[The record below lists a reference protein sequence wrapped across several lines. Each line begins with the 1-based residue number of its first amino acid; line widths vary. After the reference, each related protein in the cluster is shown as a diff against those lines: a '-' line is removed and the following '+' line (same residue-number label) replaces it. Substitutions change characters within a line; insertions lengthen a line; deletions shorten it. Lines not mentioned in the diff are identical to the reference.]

1 MGFKMNTLED
11 LRFIPDED
19 VEIID
24 DNIDDLRFIPD
35 KPSETLLS
43 TAGKSFLKGITS
55 IGDLP
60 KLGAQGLEAIAVS
73 KANRNPGGLYAPDF
87 TNDNVEVPDI
97 DVVSSNIPDSSD
109 LRDYVR
115 ENTGV
120 DLEPRPANNMQKYI
134 SKPLE
139 FAGGFGLLGGL
150 SKAGN
155 AARTVK
161 TAKPLISGFKE
172 GAKQGAASGIV
183 SNEISKK
190 LTNIGLPEEYS
201 EPLGDVASISVNTPL
216 AVKKLKEVPIFSRF
230 GDKQTKKEFK
240 VNKLVKDLT
249 KGKDL
254 SNLHNFRPK
263 AFEELGTFPVTAEV
277 ALNQD
282 ISNLHNVYAPNFTD
296 IQRKQQLNDA
306 ILRNKLNEIGNKLN
320 PSNVELGEAGRE
332 VVVNNLNKLKKV
344 RKEQT
349 TPLYAQLEKSNEL
362 YPVENLNKYTDSAI
376 LKEVD
381 DLEEKLR
388 KNKNILPVKYKKLI
402 EKPKK
407 ELAELEKEIDPIVKQ
422 IDEKYPGLSFQAK
435 EQILSELVPGLREK
449 TLKIVDLKTQISNL
463 ETGKYKPVHIDNTIK
478 RIGKKIKQVK
488 RSDEGGDK
496 ALIRHFNNQKKA
508 LEADLQATPEGLA
521 HRTAYKEY
529 SPGINE
535 INRDKLLKKYV
546 SKDEWGKYKTAVD
559 DLPRQILDVPQESV
573 VNYSKQIKDTDA
585 EKLTKAYIRNMYLNK
600 AVDIEGGLPSYDK
613 SSNFLR
619 QKGKK
624 LEGIYSPEE
633 LEEFKRVNKYLKNK
647 AIVSSGNSKFGSA
660 TAPKGQLKD
669 IVSKYLGPEIEQP
682 LISKLYKYIPKA
694 PFKSVVSNLNRLNPN
709 YNVLQEFLTDPSYAQ
724 KVINLEPKTYRNWFN
739 ELRKTN
745 YVTPG
750 KDFYTKVPS
759 VLSRNF
765 NDD

>member
-1 MGFKMNTLED
+1 MGFEMNSLED

-35 KPSETLLS
+35 KPKETLLA
-43 TAGKSFLKGITS
+43 TIGKSAAKGLTS
-55 IGDLP
+55 AFDLP
-60 KLGAQGLEAIAVS
+60 KLGAEALEAIAVS
-73 KANRNPGGLYAPDF
+73 KANRIPGGLYAPDF
-87 TNDNVEVPDI
+87 VNDVEVPDI

-109 LRDYVR
+109 LRDYIKGK
-115 ENTGV
+115 TSV
-120 DLEPRPANNMQKYI
+120 DLEPRPANRIGKYI
-134 SKPLE
+134 SKPIE
-139 FAGGFGLLGGL
+139 FATGFGALGAI
-150 SKAGN
+150 SKAGK
-155 AARTVK
+155 AAK
-161 TAKPLISGFKE
+161 AAKGGKSLIGNFKE
-172 GAKQGAASGIV
+172 GATQGATAGV
-183 SNEISKK
+183 LSNEISRK

-254 SNLHNFRPK
+254 SNLHNFRPE

-332 VVVNNLNKLKKV
+332 VVVDNLNKLKKV

-349 TPLYAQLEKSNEL
+349 APLYAQLEKSNEL
-362 YPVENLNKYTDSAI
+362 YPIENLNKYTDSAV

-435 EQILSELVPGLREK
+435 EQILSELIPGLREK

-559 DLPRQILDVPQESV
+559 DLPRKILDAPQESV

-633 LEEFKRVNKYLKNK
+633 LEEFKRVNQYLKNK

-694 PFKSVVSNLNRLNPN
+694 PFKSVVSNFNRLNPN
-709 YNVLQEFLTDPSYAQ
+709 YNVLQEFLTDPVYAQ
-724 KVINLEPKTYRNWFN
+724 KVLSLEPKTYGNWFS

-745 YVTPG
+745 YGTPG
-750 KDFYTKVPS
+750 KDFYTRVPS
-759 VLSRNF
+759 VLSRSF

>member
-1 MGFKMNTLED
+1 MNTLED

-19 VEIID
+19 VEVID

-35 KPSETLLS
+35 EPSETLLS

-87 TNDNVEVPDI
+87 TNDNVEIPDL
-97 DVVSSNIPDSSD
+97 DVISSNIPDSSD
-109 LRDYVR
+109 LRDYIR

-139 FAGGFGLLGGL
+139 FAGGFGLLGAL

-709 YNVLQEFLTDPSYAQ
+709 YNVLQEFLTDPVYAQ
-724 KVINLEPKTYRNWFN
+724 KVLSLEPKTYGNWFN

-745 YVTPG
+745 YGTPG
-750 KDFYTKVPS
+750 KDFYTRVPS

-765 NDD
+765 NDN

>member
-24 DNIDDLRFIPD
+24 DNIDDLRFVPD
-35 KPSETLLS
+35 EPSETLLS

-87 TNDNVEVPDI
+87 INDNVEVPDL
-97 DVVSSNIPDSSD
+97 DVLSSNIPDSSD

-139 FAGGFGLLGGL
+139 FAGGFGLLGAL

-172 GAKQGAASGIV
+172 GVKQGAASGIV

-190 LTNIGLPEEYS
+190 LTDIGLPEEYA
-201 EPLGDVASISVNTPL
+201 EPIGDLASINVNTPL
-216 AVKKLKEVPIFSRF
+216 LTKKVTNIVPRYNN
-230 GDKQTKKEFK
+230 KQTRMELK

-249 KGKDL
+249 KDKGL
-254 SNLHNFRPK
+254 SEIRNFRPEN
-263 AFEELGTFPVTAEV
+263 FEEIGIFPVTAEV
-277 ALNQD
+277 ALNND

-296 IQRKQQLNDA
+296 IQRRQALNDE
-306 ILRNKLNEIGNKLN
+306 ILRNRLNEVGNKLN
-320 PSNVELGEAGRE
+320 PTNVEVGEAGRQT
-332 VVVNNLNKLKKV
+332 VVDNLNKFKKT

-349 TPLYAQLEKSNEL
+349 APLYEQLEKANET
-362 YPVENLNKYTDSAI
+362 YPVKNLDKYTESAA

-381 DLEEKLR
+381 DVEERLR
-388 KNKNILPVKYKKLI
+388 KNKSILPLKYKKLADSA
-402 EKPKK
+402 KK
-407 ELAELEKEIDPIVKQ
+407 ELSVLEKDISPIVRE

-449 TLKIVDLKTQISNL
+449 TLKIVDLKKEISNL
-463 ETGKYKPVHIDNTIK
+463 ESGNYKPVHIDNTIK
-478 RIGKKIKQVK
+478 RIGKKIKQIK

-496 ALIRHFNNQKKA
+496 ALIRHFSNQKKA
-508 LEADLQATPEGLA
+508 LEADLQATPEGLV
-521 HRTAYKEY
+521 HRKAYKEL
-529 SPGINE
+529 SPDINE

-546 SKDEWGKYKTAVD
+546 SKDEWGDYKTATD
-559 DLPRQILDVPQESV
+559 DLARHILQAPQGSV
-573 VNYSKQIKDTDA
+573 GKYSKQIKDTDA

-600 AVDIEGGLPSYDK
+600 AADIEGALPSYDK

-619 QKGKK
+619 QRINK
-624 LEGIYSPEE
+624 LKEIYSPEE
-633 LEEFKRVNKYLKNK
+633 LEEFYRVNKYLKNR
-647 AIVSSGNSKFGSA
+647 ATVASGNSRFGSA
-660 TAPKGQLKD
+660 TTPKAQLREM
-669 IVSKYLGPEIEQP
+669 VTNYLGPEVQQP
-682 LISKLYKYIPKA
+682 LKIAKYIPKL
-694 PFKSVVSNLNRLNPN
+694 PFKAEISNMTRLNPN
-709 YNVLQEFLTDPSYAQ
+709 YNILQEFLTDPAYAQ
-724 KVINLEPKTYRNWFN
+724 KVLGIEPRTFGNWYDNLK
-739 ELRKTN
+739 KHN
-745 YVTPG
+745 YLNQG
-750 KDFYTKVPS
+750 KNYYNKLPV
-759 VLSRNF
+759 VLSRDFSDN
-765 NDD
+765 

>member
-1 MGFKMNTLED
+1 MNTLED

-24 DNIDDLRFIPD
+24 DNIDDLRFVPD
-35 KPSETLLS
+35 EPSETLLS

-87 TNDNVEVPDI
+87 TNDNVEVPDL
-97 DVVSSNIPDSSD
+97 DVISSNIPDSSD

-190 LTNIGLPEEYS
+190 LTDIGLPEEYA
-201 EPLGDVASISVNTPL
+201 EPIGDLASINVNTPL
-216 AVKKLKEVPIFSRF
+216 LTKKVTNILPRYNN
-230 GDKQTKKEFK
+230 KQTRMELK

-249 KGKDL
+249 KDKGL
-254 SNLHNFRPK
+254 SEIRNFRPEN
-263 AFEELGTFPVTAEV
+263 FEEIGIFPVTAEV
-277 ALNQD
+277 ALNND

-296 IQRKQQLNDA
+296 IQRRQALNDE
-306 ILRNKLNEIGNKLN
+306 ILRNRLNEVGNKLN
-320 PSNVELGEAGRE
+320 PTNVEVGEAGRQT
-332 VVVNNLNKLKKV
+332 VVDNLNKFKKT

-349 TPLYAQLEKSNEL
+349 APLYEQLEKANET
-362 YPVENLNKYTDSAI
+362 YPVKNLDKYTESAA

-381 DLEEKLR
+381 DVEERLR
-388 KNKNILPVKYKKLI
+388 KNKNILPFKYKKLADSA
-402 EKPKK
+402 KK
-407 ELAELEKEIDPIVKQ
+407 ELSVLEKDISPIIKEIDA
-422 IDEKYPGLSFQAK
+422 KYPGLSFKAREK
-435 EQILSELVPGLREK
+435 ILHELVPGLREK
-449 TLKIVDLKTQISNL
+449 TLKIVDLKKEIGNL
-463 ETGKYKPVHIDNTIK
+463 ESGNYKPVHIDNTIK
-478 RIGKKIKQVK
+478 RIGKKIKQIK

-496 ALIRHFNNQKKA
+496 ALIRHFSNQKKA
-508 LEADLQATPEGLA
+508 LEADLQATPEGLV
-521 HRTAYKEY
+521 HRKAYKEL
-529 SPGINE
+529 SPDINK

-546 SKDEWGKYKTAVD
+546 SKDEWGDYKTATD
-559 DLPRQILDVPQESV
+559 DLARHILQAPQESV
-573 VNYSKQIKDTDA
+573 GKYSKQIKDTDA

-600 AVDIEGGLPSYDK
+600 AADIEGALPSYDK

-619 QKGKK
+619 QRINK
-624 LEGIYSPEE
+624 LKEIYSPEE
-633 LEEFKRVNKYLKNK
+633 LEEFNRVNKYLKNR
-647 AIVSSGNSKFGSA
+647 ATVASGNSRFGSA
-660 TAPKGQLKD
+660 TTPKAQLREM
-669 IVSKYLGPEIEQP
+669 VTNYLGPEVQQP
-682 LISKLYKYIPKA
+682 LKIAKYIPKL
-694 PFKSVVSNLNRLNPN
+694 PFKAEISNMTRLNPN
-709 YNVLQEFLTDPSYAQ
+709 YNILQEFLTDPAYAQ
-724 KVINLEPKTYRNWFN
+724 KVLGIEPRTFGNWYDNLK
-739 ELRKTN
+739 KHN
-745 YVTPG
+745 YLNQG
-750 KDFYTKVPS
+750 KNYYNKLPV
-759 VLSRNF
+759 VLSRDFSDN
-765 NDD
+765 

>member
-1 MGFKMNTLED
+1 MNTLED

-19 VEIID
+19 VEVID

-35 KPSETLLS
+35 EPSETLLS

-87 TNDNVEVPDI
+87 TNDNVEIPDL
-97 DVVSSNIPDSSD
+97 DVISSNIPDSSD
-109 LRDYVR
+109 LRDYIR

-139 FAGGFGLLGGL
+139 FAGGFGLLGAL

-332 VVVNNLNKLKKV
+332 VVVDNLNKLKKV

-349 TPLYAQLEKSNEL
+349 APLYAQLEKSNEL
-362 YPVENLNKYTDSAI
+362 YPIENLNKYTDSAV

-381 DLEEKLR
+381 DLEEKLI

-407 ELAELEKEIDPIVKQ
+407 ELTELEKEIDPIVKQ

-435 EQILSELVPGLREK
+435 EQILSELIPGLREK

-559 DLPRQILDVPQESV
+559 DLPRKILDAPQESV

-633 LEEFKRVNKYLKNK
+633 LEEFKRVNQYLKNK

-709 YNVLQEFLTDPSYAQ
+709 YNVLQEFLTDPVYAQ
-724 KVINLEPKTYRNWFN
+724 KVLSLEPKTYGNWFS

-745 YVTPG
+745 YGTPG
-750 KDFYTKVPS
+750 KDFYTRVPS
-759 VLSRNF
+759 VLSRSF

>member
-19 VEIID
+19 VEVID

-35 KPSETLLS
+35 EPSETLLS

-87 TNDNVEVPDI
+87 TNDNVEIPDL
-97 DVVSSNIPDSSD
+97 DVISSNIPDSSD
-109 LRDYVR
+109 LSDYVR

-139 FAGGFGLLGGL
+139 FAGGFGLLGAL

-709 YNVLQEFLTDPSYAQ
+709 YNVLQEFLTDPVYAQ
-724 KVINLEPKTYRNWFN
+724 KVLSLEPKTYGNWFN

-745 YVTPG
+745 YGTPG
-750 KDFYTKVPS
+750 KDFYTRVPS

-765 NDD
+765 NDN

>member
-87 TNDNVEVPDI
+87 TNDNVEVPDL
-97 DVVSSNIPDSSD
+97 DVLSSNIPDSSD

-139 FAGGFGLLGGL
+139 FAGGFGLLGAL

-190 LTNIGLPEEYS
+190 LTDIGLPEQYA
-201 EPLGDVASISVNTPL
+201 EPIGDLASINVNTPL
-216 AVKKLKEVPIFSRF
+216 LTKKVTNIVPRYNN
-230 GDKQTKKEFK
+230 KQTRMELK

-249 KGKDL
+249 KDKGL
-254 SNLHNFRPK
+254 SEIRNFRPEN
-263 AFEELGTFPVTAEV
+263 FEEIGIFPVTAEV
-277 ALNQD
+277 ALNND

-296 IQRKQQLNDA
+296 IQRRQALNDE
-306 ILRNKLNEIGNKLN
+306 ILRNRLNEVGNKLN
-320 PSNVELGEAGRE
+320 PTNVEVGEAGRQT
-332 VVVNNLNKLKKV
+332 VVDNLNKFKKT

-349 TPLYAQLEKSNEL
+349 APLYEQLEKANET
-362 YPVENLNKYTDSAI
+362 YPVKNLDKYTESAA

-381 DLEEKLR
+381 DVEERLR
-388 KNKNILPVKYKKLI
+388 KNKNILPLKYKKLADSA
-402 EKPKK
+402 KK
-407 ELAELEKEIDPIVKQ
+407 ELSVLEKDIAPIVRE

-449 TLKIVDLKTQISNL
+449 TLKIVDLKKEISNL
-463 ETGKYKPVHIDNTIK
+463 ESGNYKPVHIDNTIK
-478 RIGKKIKQVK
+478 RIGKKIKQIK

-496 ALIRHFNNQKKA
+496 ALIRHFSNQKKA

-521 HRTAYKEY
+521 HRKAYKEL
-529 SPGINE
+529 SPDINE

-546 SKDEWGKYKTAVD
+546 SKDEWGDYKTATD
-559 DLPRQILDVPQESV
+559 DLARHILQAPQESV
-573 VNYSKQIKDTDA
+573 GKYSKQIKDTDA

-600 AVDIEGGLPSYDK
+600 AADIEGALPSYDK

-619 QKGKK
+619 QRINK
-624 LEGIYSPEE
+624 LKEIYSPEE
-633 LEEFKRVNKYLKNK
+633 LEEFNRVNKYLKNR
-647 AIVSSGNSKFGSA
+647 ATVASGNSRFGSA
-660 TAPKGQLKD
+660 TTPKAQLREM
-669 IVSKYLGPEIEQP
+669 VTNYLGPEVQQP
-682 LISKLYKYIPKA
+682 LKVAKYIPKL
-694 PFKSVVSNLNRLNPN
+694 PFKAEISNMTRLNPN
-709 YNVLQEFLTDPSYAQ
+709 YNILQEFLTDPAYAQ
-724 KVINLEPKTYRNWFN
+724 KVLGIEPRTIGNWYDNLK
-739 ELRKTN
+739 KHN
-745 YVTPG
+745 YLNQG
-750 KDFYTKVPS
+750 KNYYNKLPV
-759 VLSRNF
+759 VLSRDFSDN
-765 NDD
+765 

>member
-1 MGFKMNTLED
+1 MNTLED

-19 VEIID
+19 VEVID

-35 KPSETLLS
+35 EPSETLLS

-87 TNDNVEVPDI
+87 INDNVEVPDL
-97 DVVSSNIPDSSD
+97 DVLSSNIPDSSD

-139 FAGGFGLLGGL
+139 FAGGFGLLGAL

-172 GAKQGAASGIV
+172 GVKQGAASGIV

-190 LTNIGLPEEYS
+190 LTDIGLPEEYA
-201 EPLGDVASISVNTPL
+201 EPIGDLASINVNTPL
-216 AVKKLKEVPIFSRF
+216 LTKKVTNIVPRYNN
-230 GDKQTKKEFK
+230 KQTRMELK

-249 KGKDL
+249 KDKGL
-254 SNLHNFRPK
+254 SEIRNFRPEN
-263 AFEELGTFPVTAEV
+263 FEEIGIFPVTAEV
-277 ALNQD
+277 ALNND

-296 IQRKQQLNDA
+296 IQRRQALNDE
-306 ILRNKLNEIGNKLN
+306 ILRNRLNEVGNKLN
-320 PSNVELGEAGRE
+320 PTNVEVGEAGRQT
-332 VVVNNLNKLKKV
+332 VVDNLNKFKKT

-349 TPLYAQLEKSNEL
+349 APLYEQLEKANET
-362 YPVENLNKYTDSAI
+362 YPVKNLDKYTESAA

-381 DLEEKLR
+381 DVEERLR
-388 KNKNILPVKYKKLI
+388 KNKNILPLKYKKLADSA
-402 EKPKK
+402 KK
-407 ELAELEKEIDPIVKQ
+407 ELSVLEKDIAPIVRE

-435 EQILSELVPGLREK
+435 EQILSELVPGLRKK
-449 TLKIVDLKTQISNL
+449 TLKIVDLKKEISNL
-463 ETGKYKPVHIDNTIK
+463 ESGNYKPVHIDNTIK
-478 RIGKKIKQVK
+478 RIGKKIKQIK

-496 ALIRHFNNQKKA
+496 ALIRHFSNQKKA

-521 HRTAYKEY
+521 HRKAYKEL
-529 SPGINE
+529 SPDINE

-546 SKDEWGKYKTAVD
+546 SKDEWGDYKTATD
-559 DLPRQILDVPQESV
+559 DLARHILQAPQGSV
-573 VNYSKQIKDTDA
+573 GKYSKQIKDTDA

-600 AVDIEGGLPSYDK
+600 AADIEGALPSYDK

-619 QKGKK
+619 QRINK
-624 LEGIYSPEE
+624 LKEIYSPEE
-633 LEEFKRVNKYLKNK
+633 LEEFNRVNKYLKNR
-647 AIVSSGNSKFGSA
+647 ATVASGNSRFGSA
-660 TAPKGQLKD
+660 TTPKAQLREM
-669 IVSKYLGPEIEQP
+669 VTNYLGPEVQQP
-682 LISKLYKYIPKA
+682 LKIAKYIPKL
-694 PFKSVVSNLNRLNPN
+694 PFKAEISNMTRLNPN
-709 YNVLQEFLTDPSYAQ
+709 YNILQEFLTDPAYAQ
-724 KVINLEPKTYRNWFN
+724 KVLGIEPRTFGNWYDNLK
-739 ELRKTN
+739 KHN
-745 YVTPG
+745 YLNQG
-750 KDFYTKVPS
+750 KNYYNKLPV
-759 VLSRNF
+759 VLSRDFSDN
-765 NDD
+765 

>member
-19 VEIID
+19 VEVID

-35 KPSETLLS
+35 EPSETLLS

-87 TNDNVEVPDI
+87 TNDNVEIPDL
-97 DVVSSNIPDSSD
+97 DVISSNIPDSSD
-109 LRDYVR
+109 LRDYIR

-139 FAGGFGLLGGL
+139 FAGGFGLLGAL

-332 VVVNNLNKLKKV
+332 VVVDNLNKLKKV

-349 TPLYAQLEKSNEL
+349 APLYAQLEKSNEL
-362 YPVENLNKYTDSAI
+362 YPIENLNKYTDSAV

-381 DLEEKLR
+381 DLEEKLI

-407 ELAELEKEIDPIVKQ
+407 ELTELEKEIDPIVKQ

-435 EQILSELVPGLREK
+435 EQILSELIPGLREK

-559 DLPRQILDVPQESV
+559 DLPRKILDAPQESV

-633 LEEFKRVNKYLKNK
+633 LEEFKRVNQYLKNK

-709 YNVLQEFLTDPSYAQ
+709 YNVLQEFLTDPVYAQ
-724 KVINLEPKTYRNWFN
+724 KVLSLEPKTYGNWFS

-745 YVTPG
+745 YGTPG
-750 KDFYTKVPS
+750 KDFYTRVPS
-759 VLSRNF
+759 VLSRSF

>member
-1 MGFKMNTLED
+1 MNTLED

-139 FAGGFGLLGGL
+139 FAGGFGLLGAL

-190 LTNIGLPEEYS
+190 LTDIGLPEQYA
-201 EPLGDVASISVNTPL
+201 EPIGDLASINVNTPL
-216 AVKKLKEVPIFSRF
+216 LTKKVTNIVPRYNN
-230 GDKQTKKEFK
+230 KQTRMELK

-249 KGKDL
+249 KDKGL
-254 SNLHNFRPK
+254 SEIRNFRPEN
-263 AFEELGTFPVTAEV
+263 FEEIGIFPVTAEV
-277 ALNQD
+277 ALNND

-296 IQRKQQLNDA
+296 IQRRQALNDE
-306 ILRNKLNEIGNKLN
+306 ILRNRLNEVGNKLN
-320 PSNVELGEAGRE
+320 PTNVEVGEAGRQT
-332 VVVNNLNKLKKV
+332 VVDNLNKFKKT

-349 TPLYAQLEKSNEL
+349 APLYEQLEKANET
-362 YPVENLNKYTDSAI
+362 YPVKNLDKYTESAA

-381 DLEEKLR
+381 DLEERLR
-388 KNKNILPVKYKKLI
+388 KNKNILPLKYKKLADSA
-402 EKPKK
+402 KK
-407 ELAELEKEIDPIVKQ
+407 ELSVLEKDIAPIVRE

-449 TLKIVDLKTQISNL
+449 TLKIVDLKKEISNL
-463 ETGKYKPVHIDNTIK
+463 ESGNYKPVHIDNTIK
-478 RIGKKIKQVK
+478 RIGKKIKQIK

-496 ALIRHFNNQKKA
+496 ALIRHFSNQKKA
-508 LEADLQATPEGLA
+508 LEADLQATPEGLV
-521 HRTAYKEY
+521 HRKAYKEL
-529 SPGINE
+529 SPDINE

-546 SKDEWGKYKTAVD
+546 SKDEWGDYKTATD
-559 DLPRQILDVPQESV
+559 DLARHILQAPQGSV
-573 VNYSKQIKDTDA
+573 GKYSKQIKDTDA

-600 AVDIEGGLPSYDK
+600 AADIEGALPSYDK

-619 QKGKK
+619 QRINK
-624 LEGIYSPEE
+624 LKEIYSPEE
-633 LEEFKRVNKYLKNK
+633 LEEFYRVNKYLKNR
-647 AIVSSGNSKFGSA
+647 ATVASGNSRFGSA
-660 TAPKGQLKD
+660 TTPKAQLREM
-669 IVSKYLGPEIEQP
+669 VTNYLGPEVQQP
-682 LISKLYKYIPKA
+682 LKIAKYIPKL
-694 PFKSVVSNLNRLNPN
+694 PFKAEISNMTRLNPN
-709 YNVLQEFLTDPSYAQ
+709 YNILQEFLTDPAYAQ
-724 KVINLEPKTYRNWFN
+724 KVLGIEPRTFGNWYDNLK
-739 ELRKTN
+739 KHN
-745 YVTPG
+745 YLNQG
-750 KDFYTKVPS
+750 KNYYNKLPV
-759 VLSRNF
+759 VLSRDFSDN
-765 NDD
+765 

>member
-1 MGFKMNTLED
+1 MGFTMSSLED

-87 TNDNVEVPDI
+87 LNDNIEVPDL
-97 DVVSSNIPDSSD
+97 DVISSNIPDSSY

-139 FAGGFGLLGGL
+139 FAGGFGLLGSL

-190 LTNIGLPEEYS
+190 LTDIGLPEQYA
-201 EPLGDVASISVNTPL
+201 EPIGDLASINVNTPL
-216 AVKKLKEVPIFSRF
+216 LTKKVTNILPRYNN
-230 GDKQTKKEFK
+230 KQTRMELK

-249 KGKDL
+249 KDKGL
-254 SNLHNFRPK
+254 SEIRNFRPEN
-263 AFEELGTFPVTAEV
+263 FEEIGIFPVTAEV
-277 ALNQD
+277 ALNND

-296 IQRKQQLNDA
+296 IQRRQALNDE
-306 ILRNKLNEIGNKLN
+306 ILRNRLNEVGNKLN
-320 PSNVELGEAGRE
+320 PTNVEVGEAGRQS
-332 VVVNNLNKLKKV
+332 VVDNLKKFKKT

-349 TPLYAQLEKSNEL
+349 APLYEQLEKASET
-362 YPVENLNKYTDSAI
+362 YPVKNLDKYTESAA

-381 DLEEKLR
+381 DVEERLR
-388 KNKNILPVKYKKLI
+388 KNKNILPLKYKRLADSA
-402 EKPKK
+402 KK
-407 ELAELEKEIDPIVKQ
+407 ELSVLEKDIAPIIKEIDA
-422 IDEKYPGLSFQAK
+422 KYPGLSFKAR
-435 EQILSELVPGLREK
+435 ERILHELVPGLREK
-449 TLKIVDLKTQISNL
+449 TLKIVDLKKEISNL
-463 ETGKYKPVHIDNTIK
+463 ESGNYKPVHIDNTIK
-478 RIGKKIKQVK
+478 RIGKKIKQIK

-496 ALIRHFNNQKKA
+496 ALIRHFSNQKKA

-521 HRTAYKEY
+521 HRKAYKEL
-529 SPGINE
+529 SPDINE

-546 SKDEWGKYKTAVD
+546 SKDEWGDYKTATD
-559 DLPRQILDVPQESV
+559 DLARHILQAPQESV
-573 VNYSKQIKDTDA
+573 AKYSKQIKDTDA
-585 EKLTKAYIRNMYLNK
+585 EKLTKAYVRNMYLNK
-600 AVDIEGGLPSYDK
+600 AVDIEGALPSYDK

-619 QKGKK
+619 QKINK
-624 LEGIYSPEE
+624 LKEIYSPEE
-633 LEEFKRVNKYLKNK
+633 LEEFNRVNKYLKNR
-647 AIVSSGNSKFGSA
+647 ATVASGNSRFGSA
-660 TAPKGQLKD
+660 TTPKAQLREM
-669 IVSKYLGPEIEQP
+669 VTNYLGPEVQQP
-682 LISKLYKYIPKA
+682 LKVAKYIPKL
-694 PFKSVVSNLNRLNPN
+694 PFKTEISNMTRLNPN
-709 YNVLQEFLTDPSYAQ
+709 YNILQEFLTDPAYAQ
-724 KVINLEPKTYRNWFN
+724 KVLSIEPRTFGNWYNNLK
-739 ELRKTN
+739 KHN
-745 YVTPG
+745 YLNHG
-750 KDFYTKVPS
+750 KDYYNKLPVI
-759 VLSRNF
+759 LSRDFSDN
-765 NDD
+765 